1 MNQPRYYAGEFDGDR
16 KISGAFALVI
26 VLVLAAF
33 THYAAFWAGGEFAVA
48 AERET
53 QRLAAEPP
61 KATSAAVAKADW
73 SQFNCRELIN
83 ICRKRY
89 EAKR

>member
-16 KISGAFALVI
+16 KMNGAF
-26 VLVLAAF
+26 VLVVVLLLCAAS
-33 THYAAFWAGGEFAVA
+33 HYAAFWAGGELAVA

-53 QRLAAEPP
+53 QRLAAEAP
-61 KATSAAVAKADW
+61 KATSAAVAKPDW